1 MGGIY
6 TLKSLKIGDLLTL
19 RGVYILD
26 SDRGILI
33 KSRKST
39 RQISVNVIYS

>member
-1 MGGIY
+1 MGGVY
-6 TLKSLKIGDLLTL
+6 LLKSLKIGDLLEL
-19 RGVYILD
+19 SGVWIID
-26 SDRGILI
+26 SDKGYLT